1 LHEVTAPRRDEWLE
15 KADGD
20 LADEG
25 LELRHSP
32 WREDTA
38 HELPEPIV
46 LRRIGE
52 GGHRRQLQGL
62 RVEALEE
69 DALHGA
75 VGRPVDEGGHD
86 VGEAGQGPEVEVVVA
101 VERGVVPEP
110 AVDRVGVVVEIVREG
125 VQLHG
130 SALSHG
136 SRCGGNPDGLRK
148 ETFGAIDVGTQ
159 PGACSSSPSLLMR
172 APLQPTMRISGD
184 VRRPPARFLPS
195 SGASATLAIGRHDDP
210 LERDADRMATR
221 ALEGSTPS
229 IARPTRLDP
238 GGPDG
243 QIAAP
248 SPVHAALRTPGQP
261 LDAATRAALEPRFS
275 HDFSGVR
282 IHADGPSADAARSIG
297 ATAFTLGSD
306 IVLGVDRTALQGEA
320 GRRLLAHELAHVVQ
334 QGSSPSG
341 ATLRRDGPPDPPL
354 KEATKEDATEAV
366 AGGLKT
372 VADQASKSEPLKN
385 YGLAL
390 AKQYALPIWTR
401 MGTGDKV
408 AAVGTAAAMYG
419 LGVGSLLADPHGRG
433 TLSGINFVAPIG
445 LIPYATL
452 SGFSY

>member
-1 LHEVTAPRRDEWLE
+1 ML
-15 KADGD
+15 
-20 LADEG
+20 
-25 LELRHSP
+25 
-32 WREDTA
+32 
-38 HELPEPIV
+38 
-46 LRRIGE
+46 
-52 GGHRRQLQGL
+52 
-62 RVEALEE
+62 
-69 DALHGA
+69 
-75 VGRPVDEGGHD
+75 
-86 VGEAGQGPEVEVVVA
+86 
-101 VERGVVPEP
+101 
-110 AVDRVGVVVEIVREG
+110 
-125 VQLHG
+125 
-130 SALSHG
+130 
-136 SRCGGNPDGLRK
+136 
-148 ETFGAIDVGTQ
+148 
-159 PGACSSSPSLLMR
+159 
-172 APLQPTMRISGD
+172 APLQPTRRISGD
-184 VRRPPARFLPS
+184 VRRPPARFRQS
-195 SGASATLAIGRHDDP
+195 SGASATLAVGRHDDP

-229 IARPTRLDP
+229 IARPTLLDP

-275 HDFSGVR
+275 RDFSGVR

-354 KEATKEDATEAV
+354 KEAKKEDATEAV

-452 SGFSY
+452 SGFSYDLPQAKTDPLALHFSFKGDDLLDLAHQKLGVVPPLTLSFDFTMTVAPDGKVAVPSALANVGVLPGVGVAGGYGLATDLPQLTQARQGDPLVPYKSFPQPAQPAPRGGVAVFATIDLLKAPILPKAVRAALGGDVSEKK

>member
-1 LHEVTAPRRDEWLE
+1 
-15 KADGD
+15 
-20 LADEG
+20 
-25 LELRHSP
+25 
-32 WREDTA
+32 
-38 HELPEPIV
+38 
-46 LRRIGE
+46 
-52 GGHRRQLQGL
+52 
-62 RVEALEE
+62 
-69 DALHGA
+69 
-75 VGRPVDEGGHD
+75 
-86 VGEAGQGPEVEVVVA
+86 
-101 VERGVVPEP
+101 
-110 AVDRVGVVVEIVREG
+110 
-125 VQLHG
+125 
-130 SALSHG
+130 
-136 SRCGGNPDGLRK
+136 
-148 ETFGAIDVGTQ
+148 
-159 PGACSSSPSLLMR
+159 LL
-172 APLQPTMRISGD
+172 APLQPTKRISGD
-184 VRRPPARFLPS
+184 VQRSPARFLPS
-195 SGASATLAIGRHDDP
+195 SGAPATLAIGRHDDP
-210 LERDADRMATR
+210 LERDADWMAAR
-221 ALEGSTPS
+221 ALAESTPS
-229 IARPTRLDP
+229 VARPTRLDP
-238 GGPDG
+238 ARPDG

-282 IHADGPSADAARSIG
+282 IHADGASAEAARSIG

-334 QGSSPSG
+334 QGGSPSG

-354 KEATKEDATEAV
+354 KEAKKEDATEAV

-372 VADQASKSEPLKN
+372 VADQATKSEPLKN

-419 LGVGSLLADPHGRG
+419 LGVGSLLGDPHGRG

-452 SGFSY
+452 SGFSYDLPQAKTDPLALHFSFKGDDLLDLAHQKLGVVPPLTLSFDFTMTVAPDGKVAVPSALANVGVLPGVGIAGGYGLATDLPQLTQARQGEPLVPYKSFPQPAQPAPRGGVAVFATIDLLKAPILPKPIRAALGGDVSGKQ

>member
-159 PGACSSSPSLLMR
+159 PGACSSTPSLRML
-172 APLQPTMRISGD
+172 APLQPTRRISGD

-195 SGASATLAIGRHDDP
+195 SGASAT
-210 LERDADRMATR
+210 
-221 ALEGSTPS
+221 
-229 IARPTRLDP
+229 
-238 GGPDG
+238 
-243 QIAAP
+243 
-248 SPVHAALRTPGQP
+248 
-261 LDAATRAALEPRFS
+261 
-275 HDFSGVR
+275 
-282 IHADGPSADAARSIG
+282 
-297 ATAFTLGSD
+297 
-306 IVLGVDRTALQGEA
+306 
-320 GRRLLAHELAHVVQ
+320 
-334 QGSSPSG
+334 
-341 ATLRRDGPPDPPL
+341 
-354 KEATKEDATEAV
+354 V
-366 AGGLKT
+366 AGG
-372 VADQASKSEPLKN
+372 
-385 YGLAL
+385 YGLATD
-390 AKQYALPIWTR
+390 LPQLTQAR
-401 MGTGDKV
+401 QGEPLVPYKSFPQPAQPAPRG
-408 AAVGTAAAMYG
+408 
-419 LGVGSLLADPHGRG
+419 GVTVFATIDLLK
-433 TLSGINFVAPIG
+433 API
-445 LIPYATL
+445 LPEAV
-452 SGFSY
+452 